1 MTDEELLTTYEKAL
15 RYVITNDRAVEV
27 LTTGERSV
35 LSLGDVKIR
44 DRWLKIN
51 SEISLRCKNKEF
63 SEKVDS
69 LLKKLDEEVK
79 NG

>member
-1 MTDEELLTTYEKAL
+1 MTDNELLTTYEKAL
-15 RYVITNDRAVEV
+15 RYVITNDKAVEV
-27 LTTGERSV
+27 LTTGERMA
-35 LSLGDVKIR
+35 LSLSDAKIR

-63 SEKVDS
+63 SEKVES
-69 LLKKLDEEVK
+69 LLKRLDEEIK